1 MLSCGKIR
9 NDSMGL
15 RDRQWEH
22 DVVERIRRGLPAPGA
37 GTLGDGQPWLG
48 AGLLHT
54 GEAFFTDAGAI
65 ARREAERKD
74 RAGLKKA
81 QAAHLAKLAK
91 IKADRQA
98 MDAEIKANAEA
109 HAKRAAEQARRRAE
123 QDAEWAAA
131 QEEAKR
137 RQEIFRLLDMRRREQ
152 RAILTGR
159 WQCGECGSFATG
171 MSCRGAG
178 YVFRCTACEGTGQL
192 EHDEL
197 VKMMKAAGA

>member
-1 MLSCGKIR
+1 VPFVRSW
-9 NDSMGL
+9 GL
-15 RDRQWEH
+15 RDRLWEH

-65 ARREAERKD
+65 ARQEAERKD
-74 RAGLKKA
+74 RAGLRKA
-81 QAAHLAKLAK
+81 QAANLKRLAK
-91 IKADRQA
+91 IKADRLA

-131 QEEAKR
+131 QEAEGRQREARR
-137 RQEIFRLLDMRRREQ
+137 RQETSGRERL
-152 RAILTGR
+152 AILTGR
-159 WQCGECGSFATG
+159 WQCGECGSFATR
-171 MSCRGAG
+171 MTSQGAG
-178 YVFRCTACEGTGQL
+178 YVFMCTACKGTGQL

-197 VKMMKAAGA
+197 VEMMKAAGGRRL